1 MVVSVGLRGVWMVV
15 VEYPTWDLIND
26 RGLKLVAGLAWGHDS
41 SACCQPGLRP
51 LGCLA
56 LLMRVRL
63 VLPCEGLGW
72 SYKSHHVG
80 PGVILH
86 VPMLGVA

>member
-1 MVVSVGLRGVWMVV
+1 
-15 VEYPTWDLIND
+15 
-26 RGLKLVAGLAWGHDS
+26 
-41 SACCQPGLRP
+41 
-51 LGCLA
+51 
-56 LLMRVRL
+56 MRVRL
-63 VLPCEGLGW
+63 VLPCEDLGW